1 MLHAFVIDVLL
12 LRQDKKVDETA
23 VIIHNLTQTTI
34 GSVTNW
40 ESFLLEQCRHGAN
53 LYDLTRKFFL
63 SALQYQRDIVKRM
76 LIVLDEHNTAIAL
89 RQVEYYNAIE
99 NAIKEDTVG
108 KTEIVADIANYL
120 GVAMEEACT
129 GRANMSR
136 ESWDSVKSGSSVGN
150 LLNFCL
156 KKTH

>member
-1 MLHAFVIDVLL
+1 MLHAFVVDVLL

-23 VIIHNLTQTTI
+23 VIIHNLTETTI

-40 ESFLLEQCRHGAN
+40 ESFLLDQCRHGAN
-53 LYDLTRKFFL
+53 FDDLTRESFF

-89 RQVEYYNAIE
+89 RQVGYYNAIE
-99 NAIKEDTVG
+99 NAIKEDPVG
-108 KTEIVADIANYL
+108 EREIIADIANYL
-120 GVAMEEACT
+120 SLAMEEACT
-129 GRANMSR
+129 GRANMSEER
-136 ESWDSVKSGSSVGN
+136 WDFVKSGSSVGN